1 MTLAS
6 KPPIRR
12 KTSTGM
18 TTAISASDWP
28 RLRAGRSESPL
39 MSVALWLNPDIRNR
53 RRPQRPQGCEEPR
66 FPGVGV
72 VDRDA
77 DEVAGAVPHVAARRG
92 PRRGVQRG
100 AGQPV
105 LFCLGGRL
113 GEGSGPL
120 LVEPVDVQPRDREE
134 LGSTAG
140 NAEPPD
146 QP

>member
-28 RLRAGRSESPL
+28 RLRAGRNESPL
-39 MSVALWLNPDIRNR
+39 MSVVLQVKDGIRDR
-53 RRPQRPQGCEEPR
+53 RRSQRPQGCEEPR

-77 DEVAGAVPHVAARRG
+77 DEVAGAVPHIAAGRR
-92 PRRGVQRG
+92 PRRGVERRAIQR
-100 AGQPV
+100 V
-105 LFCLGGRL
+105 LVGLRDVL
-113 GEGSGPL
+113 GEVAVPIV
-120 LVEPVDVQPRDREE
+120 VEFVDVNFVDREE
-134 LGSTAG
+134 LGSTGDIA
-140 NAEPPD
+140 
-146 QP
+146 

>member
-28 RLRAGRSESPL
+28 RLRAGRNESPL

-53 RRPQRPQGCEEPR
+53 RRSQRPQGCEEPR

-77 DEVAGAVPHVAARRG
+77 DEVAGAVAHVAARRR
-92 PRRGVQRG
+92 PRRGVERRAVQR
-100 AGQPV
+100 V
-105 LFCLGGRL
+105 LVGLRDVL
-113 GEGSGPL
+113 GEGAVSV
-120 LVEPVDVQPRDREE
+120 LVELVDVRSEE
-134 LGSTAG
+134 HTSELQS
-140 NAEPPD
+140 PC
-146 QP
+146 